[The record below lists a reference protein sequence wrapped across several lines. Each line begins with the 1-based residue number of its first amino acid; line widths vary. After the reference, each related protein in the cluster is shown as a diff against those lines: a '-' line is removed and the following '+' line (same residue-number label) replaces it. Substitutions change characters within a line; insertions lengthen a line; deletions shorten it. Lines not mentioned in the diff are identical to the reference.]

1 MLSDPLLT
9 FLLAKYTAS
18 LDTDETILF
27 FHGICSLS
35 NINGLTS
42 PLCDLQN
49 STIDILDMAF
59 PYNSNFCRFFRHV
72 NVDQT
77 SLPSLYLKLVCEL
90 RANNTPFLWFSPST
104 NQHSQVFVRYLGNE
118 QLL

>member
-1 MLSDPLLT
+1 M
-9 FLLAKYTAS
+9 KH
-18 LDTDETILF
+18 ILF
-27 FHGICSLS
+27 FHWIYSLS
-35 NINGLTS
+35 RINGLAS

-49 STIDILDMAF
+49 PTIDILDMAF

-77 SLPSLYLKLVCEL
+77 SLLPPSLYLKLVCEL

-104 NQHSQVFVRYLGNE
+104 PQHSQVFVRHLGDE